1 MESTLNYEQIV
12 KELKRFGYDAT
23 VITVNKN
30 GIKRTGVMIGNSDRR
45 LTYYPDPED
54 TVKEAVKKI
63 FATYEKERAE
73 ADRLN
78 IKKLTSWEYIKDHM
92 SLCIQRKTDEPLL
105 KHDFLDLEMYIRVDI
120 PDYGEYSLLSA
131 LVNDQFGADADEIF
145 SCALTKLM
153 DEIEIIPMEKLVG
166 NFFPTQIVPEQLIVT
181 TKSKLHGASAI
192 CSDALLRAIAKRYQS
207 NLVILPSSIHEC
219 IITVDDDPDM
229 EPYHEMVEEVN
240 RMHIDP
246 VDQLSDHAYFYD
258 RETGKITW

>member
-1 MESTLNYEQIV
+1 MESTMNYEKIV
-12 KELKRFGYDAT
+12 KELKWFGYDAT

-30 GIKRTGVMIGNSDRR
+30 GIKRTGIMIGNSDRR
-45 LTYYPDPED
+45 LTYYPDTED

-63 FATYEKERAE
+63 LATYEKERAE

-105 KHDFLDLEMYIRVDI
+105 KRDFLDMEMYIRVDV
-120 PDYGEYSLLSA
+120 PDTGTYKLLA
-131 LVNDQFGADADEIF
+131 QIVNCEFGADADEIF

-153 DEIEIIPMEKLVG
+153 DEIEIIPVEKLVG
-166 NFFPTQIVPEQLIVT
+166 NFFPMQIVPEQLIVT
-181 TKSKLHGASAI
+181 TKSELYGASVI
-192 CSDALLRAIAKRYQS
+192 CSDALLRAIAKRYRS

-219 IITVDDDPDM
+219 IITVDDAPDM
-229 EPYHEMVEEVN
+229 ETYHEMVAEVN
-240 RMHIDP
+240 RTHVDP
-246 VDQLSDHAYFYD
+246 IDQLTPHAYFYD